1 MLVWVHLE
9 HVAVETQRTVYS
21 VKHELLDDYLSQSP
35 PPMFKCVSLEFYL
48 VNLPYRLS
56 LAKVIILISYYSL

>member
-9 HVAVETQRTVYS
+9 HVAVEAQRTVYR
-21 VKHELLDDYLSQSP
+21 VKHELIDDYLRQCP
-35 PPMFKCVSLEFYL
+35 PSIFKCVSLEFYL

-56 LAKVIILISYYSL
+56 LAKVLF